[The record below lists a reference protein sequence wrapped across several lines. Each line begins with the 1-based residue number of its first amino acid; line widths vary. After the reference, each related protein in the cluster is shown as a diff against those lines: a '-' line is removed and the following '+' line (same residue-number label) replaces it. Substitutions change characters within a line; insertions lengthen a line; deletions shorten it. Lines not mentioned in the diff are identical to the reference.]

1 MRAGSQAAANP
12 AMLAA
17 LRSAAML
24 WFGKIKRTDI
34 WDEPIEDSAGDLG
47 AAQRIRE
54 ICRAASDSAGK
65 VGAAADRSHRKLK
78 RDVERY
84 ERAAKAAME
93 IAMKVSDELLRDA
106 AVRQIVEL
114 VLMAG
119 NMTTAQ
125 TLFRAIQSKS
135 IRDEVLRDHPALAS
149 G

>member
-1 MRAGSQAAANP
+1 MQ
-12 AMLAA
+12 L
-17 LRSAAML
+17 
-24 WFGKIKRTDI
+24 FGKAKRAEV
-34 WDEPIEDSAGDLG
+34 WDEPIDDSIGDIG

-54 ICRAASDSAGK
+54 ICRSAADSAAK

-84 ERAAKAAME
+84 ERAAKTAME

-114 VLMAG
+114 CLKA
-119 NMTTAQ
+119 NNITTAQ

-149 G
+149 A